1 LGEFYQ
7 KKKSVFYKKANFFN
21 IKEITDLLKDTGFSK
36 FSYSQTLYKL
46 PAEIKSVQKPRTGFG
61 QGGFVV
67 ISGEKK

>member
-1 LGEFYQ
+1 MRPY
-7 KKKSVFYKKANFFN
+7 SIIVFN
-21 IKEITDLLKDTGFSK
+21 IFSDQILKMLLSEHKEIIKVFSFNGSK
-36 FSYSQTLYKL
+36 YKL